1 MAIRIEQP
9 GASESAARAGSII
22 GKGQRAAEDRA
33 RAEREMVR
41 KEEEKARA
49 KAQKISLEWELQKM
63 ADQSRRAYE
72 REMRQEDYRLAA
84 EDRAAAWEI
93 EKMEL
98 TSRHDFEQEEQERMQ
113 NLSRIDA
120 KILALK
126 KAQED
131 KQFTGREP
139 EYQSM
144 LFNLEQQKYGIKN
157 PRALPRQNQSP
168 LDEYLASLSEGGE
181 INQAEIAAQET
192 TAKPLMTQ
200 TATNPTTGE
209 KLISRDGGNTWEPL
223 ETPIYKDPDFYSLGP
238 IRRGVNKVMGSE
250 TLGKTIERRPF

>member
-49 KAQKISLEWELQKM
+49 KAQKVSLEWELQKM

-113 NLSRIDA
+113 NLARIDA

-157 PRALPRQNQSP
+157 PRALAKEAKPRSA
-168 LDEYLASLSEGGE
+168 ASQVSE
-181 INQAEIAAQET
+181 INATYELQGYTAEDLREAGLDPDDFPGI
-192 TAKPLMTQ
+192 
-200 TATNPTTGE
+200 ATNESGYSIGQIVATPKGNVRITGFDADGE
-209 KLISRDGGNTWEPL
+209 PEAELITPANTRN
-223 ETPIYKDPDFYSLGP
+223 ISGAF
-238 IRRGVNKVMGSE
+238 
-250 TLGKTIERRPF
+250 